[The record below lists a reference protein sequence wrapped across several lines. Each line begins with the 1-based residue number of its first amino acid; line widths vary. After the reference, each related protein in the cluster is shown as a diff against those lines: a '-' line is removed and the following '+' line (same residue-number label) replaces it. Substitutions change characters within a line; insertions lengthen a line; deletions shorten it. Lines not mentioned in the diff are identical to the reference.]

1 MALSA
6 NVFAPT
12 SSLIE
17 RIVWTWRYLTWYQVV
32 IADRDNGYAMTW
44 WARNEADA
52 LEWARVCKPK
62 YSVAYG
68 KRGVLLGGRRGVI

>member
-12 SSLIE
+12 NSLIE
-17 RIVWTWRYLTWYQVV
+17 RIVWTWRYFTWYQVV
-32 IADRDNGYAMTW
+32 MADRDNGYAVTW
-44 WARNEADA
+44 WARNEEDA

-62 YSVAYG
+62 YTVAYG